1 MPNII
6 FIFSLPR
13 SGSTLLQKMLAS
25 HSKISTTNEPW
36 LLLPMLY
43 PLKSHNTTGNLEY
56 NYAISQQAI
65 TNFIDQLPNK
75 KNDYYREVNKFV
87 HLLYEKTSSTH
98 DVYFLDKTPRYYL
111 IIAEIAQAFPES
123 KFIFLFRNPLD
134 VFASICNTWHR
145 GILYLDNYNKMD
157 LNIGPVKLFEGY
169 ELLKDKAITAHY
181 EDLAKNP
188 KEEIKNIC
196 RYLGVEFE
204 EEMVTSFTNI
214 KLAGNL
220 GDLKINHHYTVHSD
234 SINSWKRFFNS
245 PFRIKAA
252 KRYLASIPEDV
263 LGTMGY
269 KKIVLS
275 QELQSIEINL
285 WNIFNNLY
293 LIFKALWEIVLRR
306 PKDIWRLPLK
316 IFCEKWGMKK

>member
-1 MPNII
+1 
-6 FIFSLPR
+6 
-13 SGSTLLQKMLAS
+13 
-25 HSKISTTNEPW
+25 
-36 LLLPMLY
+36 MLY

-169 ELLKDKAITAHY
+169 ELLKDKAITVPY
-181 EDLAKNP
+181 EGLTKNP

-196 RYLGVEFE
+196 RYLDVEFE
-204 EEMVTSFTNI
+204 EEMITSFTGI

-220 GDLKINHHYTVHSD
+220 GDPKINYHYTVHSD

-252 KRYLASIPEDV
+252 KKYLASIPEDIM
-263 LGTMGY
+263 GTMGY
-269 KKIVLS
+269 EKIVLS

-285 WNIFNNLY
+285 WNTFNNLY
-293 LIFKALWEIVLRR
+293 LIFKTLWKIISRR
-306 PKDIWRLPLK
+306 LK
-316 IFCEKWGMKK
+316 IFGFYP